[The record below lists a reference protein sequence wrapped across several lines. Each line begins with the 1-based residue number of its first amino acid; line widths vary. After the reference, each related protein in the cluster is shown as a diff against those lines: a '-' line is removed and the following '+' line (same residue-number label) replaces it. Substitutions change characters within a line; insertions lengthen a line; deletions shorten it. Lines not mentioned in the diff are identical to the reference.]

1 MSPPSPLL
9 FDGKR
14 AGSDRE
20 EASRKPTNSD
30 LISCALIPLL
40 LTNSD
45 LISCALIPLLSTNS
59 DLISCALTPLL
70 STNSDMTSCIL
81 HSRSC
86 HLLNGF
92 FAKTHVRFVQHHHIW
107 CFTQRPSSN
116 LFEMIFLH
124 LHDFKSHFSQ
134 ASAQNSLHEI
144 KSELSKTTFN
154 DLHEAK
160 SVFSLFL
167 SASPFLK
174 KYFLFCLTE
183 SCNSPF

>member
-1 MSPPSPLL
+1 MSTPSPLL

-14 AGSDRE
+14 AGSDRKK
-20 EASRKPTNSD
+20 APRKPTNSD

-40 LTNSD
+40 S
-45 LISCALIPLLSTNS
+45 ANS
-59 DLISCALTPLL
+59 DLISCALTPLLSTNSDIVSCTLTSLL

-92 FAKTHVRFVQHHHIW
+92 FAKTHVRLVQHHHIW

-116 LFEMIFLH
+116 LSGMIFLH
-124 LHDFKSHFSQ
+124 LHDFKSLFSQ
-134 ASAQNSLHEI
+134 VSVQNSLHEI

-154 DLHEAK
+154 DLHRGQ
-160 SVFSLFL
+160 VG
-167 SASPFLK
+167 
-174 KYFLFCLTE
+174 FLFFPLCLPIRNKLF
-183 SCNSPF
+183 SVLFD